1 MIPLVRQRY
10 DLVTPERSMPSS
22 PSLSPAQI
30 THENVNRHTTSATVD
45 VSELAR
51 LLQRASS
58 SSSAS
63 GVATTGAAG
72 TNKPRPRSQLV
83 LTSKPPS
90 PSPSSSTSSS
100 PTLSPLPPPAVCTK
114 EKEHTTTTTL
124 YDKDTTTGS
133 NSDNKPPL
141 ITVSTNNP
149 ANQRPSLHHRA
160 AATSSSTTTPT
171 QFIFKKPEY
180 DQHYHET
187 HFHHHPPPQSSK
199 KAAAAAATSSSSSSS
214 TTKDLTDNNSGG
226 DTTPIKSNNSNKAIG
241 SDRKDL
247 TLTSWTELR
256 RFFVS
261 DTTTITTTTGDRH
274 GKDDITFA
282 NQFRKNIGTR
292 YGTWGR
298 YIGKGA
304 GGSVRL
310 IRRAS
315 DHKTFAVKQFR
326 KRMAQES
333 EKDYV
338 KKVTAEFCIGSA
350 LHHPNVIETLDLIQ
364 EDAHFY
370 EIMEYAPNDLFNVV
384 MSGMMSREELACCW
398 RQLLQGVSY
407 IHGMGIAHRDLKLDN
422 LVLDPYGV
430 LKIIDFGCAT
440 VFRSPFASSSDGGPQ
455 QSVTLSKGIFGSDP
469 YIAPEQYT
477 QPSYDPCLAD
487 IWSCAIIFIC
497 MTIRRFPWRL
507 PRPSDPSFLAFST
520 QPQQAFRLLK
530 LLPREARPVIAAMLE
545 LHSKRRIHLD
555 QILLDSWVQSIDM
568 CHIEEPGANHVH
580 HVLVMPPLPSDPL
593 PQPASSTSSISSSSS
608 TTTTPSAPPATADAV
623 YSPSELSRQKQHPLQ
638 HHQQRQHLVVLTA
651 EPPGV
656 VAEKEKRKR
665 HSLPPRPPQPRLPPP
680 PPPSPKPRQSTS
692 TSSSSSARSSSNAPP
707 GALGKPVKNGTT

>member
-1 MIPLVRQRY
+1 MLPLVRQRY
-10 DLVTPERSMPSS
+10 DLVTPERSLPSS

-30 THENVNRHTTSATVD
+30 THEVVNRHSTSHAVD

-51 LLQRASS
+51 LLQKASS
-58 SSSAS
+58 SNPHPPS
-63 GVATTGAAG
+63 
-72 TNKPRPRSQLV
+72 RPARPQSQLV
-83 LTSKPPS
+83 LTSKT

-100 PTLSPLPPPAVCTK
+100 PTLSPLPPPVFTK
-114 EKEHTTTTTL
+114 EKDYTNIK
-124 YDKDTTTGS
+124 DKAHQQQQ
-133 NSDNKPPL
+133 PPL
-141 ITVSTNNP
+141 ITVSTNNTT
-149 ANQRPSLHHRA
+149 QRPPLHHRA
-160 AATSSSTTTPT
+160 TTCSTPT

-187 HFHHHPPPQSSK
+187 HFHHHPPPPPQPK
-199 KAAAAAATSSSSSSS
+199 KTVTTTAHS
-214 TTKDLTDNNSGG
+214 TTSTNSATVATAGPPG
-226 DTTPIKSNNSNKAIG
+226 IG
-241 SDRKDL
+241 LDRKDL
-247 TLTSWTELR
+247 SLTWTDLR
-256 RFFVS
+256 RFFVPGTVEQTNNS
-261 DTTTITTTTGDRH
+261 

-315 DHKTFAVKQFR
+315 DQKTFAVKQFR
-326 KRMAQES
+326 KRLPQET

-350 LHHPNVIETLDLIQ
+350 LHHPNVIETLDIIQ

-384 MSGMMSREELACCW
+384 MSGMMSREEIACCW
-398 RQLLQGVSY
+398 RQLLHGLSY

-422 LVLDPYGV
+422 LMLDSFGM

-440 VFRSPFASSSDGGPQ
+440 VFRSPFVDNSTQ
-455 QSVTLSKGIFGSDP
+455 KQHFSVAHSKGVFGSDP

-477 QPSYDPCLAD
+477 QPSYNPCLAD

-507 PRPSDPSFLAFST
+507 PRPCDPSFLAFST
-520 QPQQAFRLLK
+520 QPQQSLRLFK
-530 LLPREARPVIAAMLE
+530 LLPRESRPVIAAMLE
-545 LHSKRRIHLD
+545 MQPKRRAHLD
-555 QILLDSWVQSIDM
+555 QVLADTWVQSIDV
-568 CHIEEPGANHVH
+568 CRAEEPGANHVH
-580 HVLVMPPLPSDPL
+580 HVLVLPPPPSTLQSPIPPPPPPPP
-593 PQPASSTSSISSSSS
+593 PQTSSSSS
-608 TTTTPSAPPATADAV
+608 TTSTEELGPPPTE
-623 YSPSELSRQKQHPLQ
+623 SLQRQKQQQHQHQQ
-638 HHQQRQHLVVLTA
+638 HHHLVIVTP

-656 VAEKEKRKR
+656 VAEREAQT
-665 HSLPPRPPQPRLPPP
+665 SFTS
-680 PPPSPKPRQSTS
+680 PSSF
-692 TSSSSSARSSSNAPP
+692 SSCH
-707 GALGKPVKNGTT
+707 

>member
-1 MIPLVRQRY
+1 MLPLVRQRY
-10 DLVTPERSMPSS
+10 DLVTPERSLPSS

-30 THENVNRHTTSATVD
+30 THENVNRHTSSPTVD

-58 SSSAS
+58 SSSLSA
-63 GVATTGAAG
+63 VGA
-72 TNKPRPRSQLV
+72 NKPRPRSQLV

-100 PTLSPLPPPAVCTK
+100 PTLSPLPPPVCTNGK
-114 EKEHTTTTTL
+114 E
-124 YDKDTTTGS
+124 DTTMATL
-133 NSDNKPPL
+133 DTPKIPPST
-141 ITVSTNNP
+141 TVSTNTRP
-149 ANQRPSLHHRA
+149 ALHHRA
-160 AATSSSTTTPT
+160 VTPT

-187 HFHHHPPPQSSK
+187 HFHHHPPQSK
-199 KAAAAAATSSSSSSS
+199 KKSS
-214 TTKDLTDNNSGG
+214 TTTTTTTTAVNDDSG
-226 DTTPIKSNNSNKAIG
+226 TSNKG
-241 SDRKDL
+241 QDRKDP
-247 TLTSWTELR
+247 TLTSWTDLR

-261 DTTTITTTTGDRH
+261 DNTVMTTVGDRH
-274 GKDDITFA
+274 NKDDSTFG

-315 DHKTFAVKQFR
+315 DQKTFAVKQFR
-326 KRMAQES
+326 KRAPHES

-364 EDAHFY
+364 EDSHFY

-407 IHGMGIAHRDLKLDN
+407 IHGLGIAHRDLKLDN

-440 VFRSPFASSSDGGPQ
+440 VFRSPFASGGQ
-455 QSVTLSKGIFGSDP
+455 QQQQLVTHSKGIFGSDP

-477 QPSYDPCLAD
+477 QPSYDPCMAD
-487 IWSCAIIFIC
+487 IWSCAIIFVC
-497 MTIRRFPWRL
+497 MTIRRFPWRT

-520 QPQQAFRLLK
+520 QPQQTFRLLK
-530 LLPREARPVIAAMLE
+530 LLPREARPVIAAMLDVQP
-545 LHSKRRIHLD
+545 KRRIPLD
-555 QILLDSWVQSIDM
+555 QILMDSWVQSIDM
-568 CHIEEPGANHVH
+568 CQVDKPGANHVH
-580 HVLVMPPLPSDPL
+580 HVLVMPPPETT
-593 PQPASSTSSISSSSS
+593 PQPNLQPVSTSSSVSSSSS
-608 TTTTPSAPPATADAV
+608 TTTSAAVASTTDAV
-623 YSPSELSRQKQHPLQ
+623 YSPSELSRQKQQ
-638 HHQQRQHLVVLTA
+638 YQRQHLVVLTP

-665 HSLPPRPPQPRLPPP
+665 YPLPPRPTPARIPASSA
-680 PPPSPKPRQSTS
+680 SPKP
-692 TSSSSSARSSSNAPP
+692 N
-707 GALGKPVKNGTT
+707 